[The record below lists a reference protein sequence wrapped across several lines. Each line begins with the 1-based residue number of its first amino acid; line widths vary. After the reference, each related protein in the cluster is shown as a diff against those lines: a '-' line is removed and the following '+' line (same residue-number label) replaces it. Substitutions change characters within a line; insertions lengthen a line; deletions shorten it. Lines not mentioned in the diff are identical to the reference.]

1 MGRHARA
8 SRRHDGNRRPPS
20 LAPRDEG
27 IRVSRRRL
35 QRLRYTDMLCQD
47 SRSRRGMSLRNRVA
61 LITGGSRGIGRGI
74 AVRLA
79 QDGARVAIAYR
90 SNKAAAQQTLLQLQ
104 SNGADCVA
112 VETDVSDAP
121 RAEQL
126 LRTVADRFGRI
137 DVLVNNVG
145 DFRWGTLAESSLE
158 DWQSIFSSNLMTVLH
173 MSRAALPLMR
183 RGRWGRIINLGAVGA
198 ERAFG
203 QAKISA
209 YAAAKAAV
217 VALSRS
223 LALEEAKNGITV
235 NVVNPSSIDEKEL
248 TLNEARRIRDA
259 RFPIGRPPT
268 AEDVA
273 AAVSFFASEEAE
285 YVTGQVVNVSG
296 GWML

>member
-1 MGRHARA
+1 
-8 SRRHDGNRRPPS
+8 
-20 LAPRDEG
+20 
-27 IRVSRRRL
+27 
-35 QRLRYTDMLCQD
+35 
-47 SRSRRGMSLRNRVA
+47 MSLRNRVA
-61 LITGGSRGIGRGI
+61 LVTGGSRGIGKGI
-74 AVRLA
+74 ALRLA

-90 SNKAAAQQTLLQLQ
+90 SNKTAAQQTLRQLQ
-104 SNGADCVA
+104 TSGADCVA
-112 VETDVSDAP
+112 VETDISDAA

-126 LRTVADRFGRI
+126 VRTVAERFGRL
-137 DVLVNNVG
+137 DVVVNNVG
-145 DFRWGTLAESSLE
+145 DFKWGALGESPLE
-158 DWQSIFSSNLMTVLH
+158 DWQSVFASNLMTVLYV
-173 MSRAALPLMR
+173 SRAALPHMR

-235 NVVNPSSIDEKEL
+235 NVVNPSNIDENEL
-248 TLNEARRIRDA
+248 TVEEARRIRDA

-273 AAVSFFASEEAE
+273 ASVAFFASEEAE

>member
-1 MGRHARA
+1 MA
-8 SRRHDGNRRPPS
+8 
-20 LAPRDEG
+20 
-27 IRVSRRRL
+27 
-35 QRLRYTDMLCQD
+35 
-47 SRSRRGMSLRNRVA
+47 LRNRVA
-61 LITGGSRGIGRGI
+61 LVTGGSRGIGRGI
-74 AVRLA
+74 SLRLA
-79 QDGARVAIAYR
+79 QDGARIAIAYR
-90 SNKAAAQQTLLQLQ
+90 SNKAMAQQALRQLQ
-104 SNGADCVA
+104 ASGADCVA
-112 VETDVSDAP
+112 VETDISDAA

-126 LRTVADRFGRI
+126 IKAVVDRFGRLDI
-137 DVLVNNVG
+137 VVNNVG

-158 DWQSIFSSNLMTVLH
+158 DWQSIFSSNLSSVVFV
-173 MSRAALPLMR
+173 SRAALPHMR

-198 ERAFG
+198 ERGFG

-223 LALEEAKNGITV
+223 VALEEAKNGITV

-248 TLNEARRIRDA
+248 TLEEARRIRDA

-268 AEDVA
+268 VEDVA
-273 AAVSFFASEEAE
+273 NAVAFFASEEAE

>member
-1 MGRHARA
+1 
-8 SRRHDGNRRPPS
+8 
-20 LAPRDEG
+20 
-27 IRVSRRRL
+27 
-35 QRLRYTDMLCQD
+35 
-47 SRSRRGMSLRNRVA
+47 MSLRNRVA

-112 VETDVSDAP
+112 VETDVTDAP

-158 DWQSIFSSNLMTVLH
+158 DWQSIFSSNLMTVLYT
-173 MSRAALPLMR
+173 SRAALPLMR

-248 TLNEARRIRDA
+248 TRDEARRIRDA

-268 AEDVA
+268 VEDVA
-273 AAVSFFASEEAE
+273 AAVAFFASDEAE

>member
-1 MGRHARA
+1 
-8 SRRHDGNRRPPS
+8 
-20 LAPRDEG
+20 
-27 IRVSRRRL
+27 
-35 QRLRYTDMLCQD
+35 
-47 SRSRRGMSLRNRVA
+47 MSLRNRVA

-74 AVRLA
+74 AVKLA

-90 SNKAAAQQTLLQLQ
+90 SNKNAAQQTLRQLQ
-104 SNGADCVA
+104 TSGAECVA
-112 VETDVSDAP
+112 VETDITDAE

-126 LRTVADRFGRI
+126 VRTVVDRFGRLDI
-137 DVLVNNVG
+137 VVNNVG
-145 DFRWGTLAESSLE
+145 DFRWGTLAESALE
-158 DWQSIFSSNLMTVLH
+158 DWQSIFSSNLMTVLYI
-173 MSRAALPLMR
+173 SRAALPHMR
-183 RGRWGRIINLGAVGA
+183 RSRWGRIINMGAVGA

-268 AEDVA
+268 VEDVA
-273 AAVSFFASEEAE
+273 ATVAFFVSEEAE

-296 GWML
+296 GWLL

>member
-1 MGRHARA
+1 
-8 SRRHDGNRRPPS
+8 
-20 LAPRDEG
+20 
-27 IRVSRRRL
+27 
-35 QRLRYTDMLCQD
+35 
-47 SRSRRGMSLRNRVA
+47 MSLRNRVA
-61 LITGGSRGIGRGI
+61 LVTGGSRGIGRGI

-104 SNGADCVA
+104 SGGADCVA
-112 VETDVSDAP
+112 VETDITDAS
-121 RAEQL
+121 RADQL
-126 LRTVADRFGRI
+126 IRTVVERFGRV
-137 DVLVNNVG
+137 DVVVNNVG
-145 DFRWGTLAESSLE
+145 DFRWGTVGESSLE
-158 DWQSIFSSNLMTVLH
+158 DWQSIFTSNLNTVLF
-173 MSRAALPLMR
+173 MSKAALPHMR
-183 RGRWGRIINLGAVGA
+183 RGRWGRVINLGAVGA

-203 QAKISA
+203 QAQISA

-268 AEDVA
+268 VEDVA
-273 AAVSFFASEEAE
+273 SAVAFFASEEAE
-285 YVTGQVVNVSG
+285 YITGQVVNVSG
-296 GWML
+296 GWMM

>member
-1 MGRHARA
+1 M
-8 SRRHDGNRRPPS
+8 P
-20 LAPRDEG
+20 LA
-27 IRVSRRRL
+27 
-35 QRLRYTDMLCQD
+35 
-47 SRSRRGMSLRNRVA
+47 NRVA

-79 QDGARVAIAYR
+79 QEGVRIAIAYR
-90 SNKAAAQQTLLQLQ
+90 SNKVAAQQTLRQLQ
-104 SNGADCVA
+104 ASGADCVA
-112 VETDVSDAP
+112 VETDITQAA

-126 LRTVADRFGRI
+126 VQTVADRYGRLDI
-137 DVLVNNVG
+137 VVNNVG
-145 DFRWGTLAESSLE
+145 DFRWGTLAESSLD
-158 DWQSIFSSNLMTVLH
+158 DWQSIFSSNLSSVVFV
-173 MSRAALPLMR
+173 SRAALPHMR
-183 RGRWGRIINLGAVGA
+183 KGRWGRIINMGAVGA

-248 TLNEARRIRDA
+248 TLSEARRIRDA

-268 AEDVA
+268 VEDVA
-273 AAVSFFASEEAE
+273 AAVAFFASEEAE

>member
-1 MGRHARA
+1 
-8 SRRHDGNRRPPS
+8 
-20 LAPRDEG
+20 
-27 IRVSRRRL
+27 
-35 QRLRYTDMLCQD
+35 
-47 SRSRRGMSLRNRVA
+47 MSLRNRVA
-61 LITGGSRGIGRGI
+61 LVTGGSRGIGRGI
-74 AVRLA
+74 AVRLGK
-79 QDGARVAIAYR
+79 DGARIAIAYR
-90 SNKAAAQQTLLQLQ
+90 SNKAAAQQSLRLLQAG
-104 SNGADCVA
+104 GAECVA
-112 VETDVSDAP
+112 VETDISDAA

-126 LRTVADRFGRI
+126 IKTVVERFGRLDI
-137 DVLVNNVG
+137 VVNNVG

-158 DWQSIFSSNLMTVLH
+158 DWQSIFSSNLLSVLFV
-173 MSRAALPLMR
+173 SRAALPHMR

-223 LALEEAKNGITV
+223 LALDEAKNGITV

-248 TLNEARRIRDA
+248 SLEEARRMRDA

-268 AEDVA
+268 VEDVA
-273 AAVSFFASEEAE
+273 ASVAFFASEEAE

>member
-1 MGRHARA
+1 M
-8 SRRHDGNRRPPS
+8 P
-20 LAPRDEG
+20 LA
-27 IRVSRRRL
+27 
-35 QRLRYTDMLCQD
+35 
-47 SRSRRGMSLRNRVA
+47 NRVA

-79 QDGARVAIAYR
+79 QEGARIAIGYR
-90 SNKAAAQQTLLQLQ
+90 SNKVAAQQTLRQLQ
-104 SNGADCVA
+104 ASGADCVA
-112 VETDVSDAP
+112 VETDITQPA

-126 LRTVADRFGRI
+126 VQTVADRYGRI
-137 DVLVNNVG
+137 DIVVNNVG
-145 DFRWGTLAESSLE
+145 DFRWGTLAESSLD
-158 DWQSIFSSNLMTVLH
+158 DWQSIFSSNLSSVVFV
-173 MSRAALPLMR
+173 SRAALPHMR
-183 RGRWGRIINLGAVGA
+183 KGRWGRIINLGAVGA

-248 TLNEARRIRDA
+248 TLDEARRIRDA

-268 AEDVA
+268 VEDVA
-273 AAVSFFASEEAE
+273 AAVAFFASEEAE
-285 YVTGQVVNVSG
+285 YVTGQIVNVSG

>member
-1 MGRHARA
+1 MAMA
-8 SRRHDGNRRPPS
+8 
-20 LAPRDEG
+20 
-27 IRVSRRRL
+27 
-35 QRLRYTDMLCQD
+35 
-47 SRSRRGMSLRNRVA
+47 LRNRVA
-61 LITGGSRGIGRGI
+61 LITGGTRGIGKGI
-74 AVRLA
+74 ALRLA
-79 QDGARVAIAYR
+79 KEGARVAIGYR
-90 SNKAAAQQTLLQLQ
+90 SNKNVAQNTLRQLQ
-104 SNGADCVA
+104 AIGADCVA
-112 VETDVSDAP
+112 VEADITT
-121 RAEQL
+121 AERSEQFVN
-126 LRTVADRFGRI
+126 TVTDRFGRLDI
-137 DVLVNNVG
+137 LVNNVG

-173 MSRAALPLMR
+173 TSRAALPLMR

-248 TLNEARRIRDA
+248 TLSEARRIRDA

-273 AAVSFFASEEAE
+273 ATVSFFASEEAE

>member
-1 MGRHARA
+1 MQ
-8 SRRHDGNRRPPS
+8 
-20 LAPRDEG
+20 LA
-27 IRVSRRRL
+27 
-35 QRLRYTDMLCQD
+35 
-47 SRSRRGMSLRNRVA
+47 NRVA
-61 LITGGSRGIGRGI
+61 LVTGGTRGIGRGI
-74 AVRLA
+74 AMRLA
-79 QDGARVAIAYR
+79 QEGARIAISYR
-90 SNKAAAQQTLLQLQ
+90 SNKMAAQQALRQLQ
-104 SNGADCVA
+104 AAGADCVA
-112 VETDVSDAP
+112 VETDVTDAA

-126 LRTVADRFGRI
+126 VSAIVERYGRI

-145 DFRWGTLAESSLE
+145 GFRWGTLGESSLQE
-158 DWQSIFSSNLMTVLH
+158 WQGIFESNLSSVVY
-173 MSRAALPLMR
+173 MSRAVLPHMR

-248 TLNEARRIRDA
+248 SLSEARRMKDA

-268 AEDVA
+268 VEDVA
-273 AAVSFFASEEAE
+273 AAVAFFASDEAE